1 MFRSFATLEVRR
13 IDELEKLDGPVFFVA
28 NHLSYFDQ
36 PSVMFALPPKIR
48 YNSATAAWAEFFF
61 GEYHGVNLVLEALM
75 L

>member
-1 MFRSFATLEVRR
+1 VRG

-48 YNSATAAWAEFFF
+48 YNSAIAAWAENF
-61 GEYHGVNLVLEALM
+61 LQPST
-75 L
+75 